1 MIASSAWDGSRLY
14 VAGYLAKINKQ
25 SCESTIRA
33 IDPSTGRFVW
43 SDCLS
48 GGKALG
54 AVTAVPG
61 VVFEGLGSILYGVSS
76 ARGKVLFRFEEPN
89 LVVID
94 VTPSSDV
101 SEIGGCWAAQLSFSA
116 LLTYL
121 WVG

>member
-1 MIASSAWDGSRLY
+1 MHSGMH
-14 VAGYLAKINKQ
+14 GF
-25 SCESTIRA
+25 
-33 IDPSTGRFVW
+33 TGF
-43 SDCLS
+43 
-48 GGKALG
+48 
-54 AVTAVPG
+54 
-61 VVFEGLGSILYGVSS
+61 
-76 ARGKVLFRFEEPN
+76 FRFEEPN